1 MIFNIAKQ
9 DVGKYIFA
17 LGVVIIA
24 SYFANKIKGQFDNK
38 EKDDYEMVKQYLL
51 NDSPLYGYNK
61 PKLWIHTKYE
71 LNARKWRDFYSR
83 TSTDLN
89 QPYIHQ
95 TIRSIIEHCGNDFH
109 ICLIDDDSFGK
120 LIPSWDAEL
129 VSMAEPMKSHFRDY
143 GLMQLIY
150 YYGGMVVPN
159 SFLCLTNLRP
169 MYDAGVGVAKGVNT
183 SVGSGDGVFI
193 CEGLNR
199 GMNKLGD
206 KRLTFIPDIYMMGAN
221 KNNHV
226 VKGLV
231 EYIKGIA
238 ANPHF
243 TGESDFK
250 GDISQWCISMVKQ
263 GVMTLVGGELIGIK
277 NRRNRQPI
285 LLEDLLDEGYLELS
299 QSAYGIYIPEDEIL
313 KRPKYQWFAVM
324 PIEQIL
330 TTNLMIAK
338 YMMISMV
345 NLDGIKKGGI
355 GGGIGDTN
363 GRHVSAL

>member
-1 MIFNIAKQ
+1 MIFNIAKE

-24 SYFANKIKGQFDNK
+24 SYFANKIKAKFDNK
-38 EKDDYEMVKQYLL
+38 ERDDYEMVKQYLL

-83 TSTDLN
+83 TTTDLN

-120 LIPSWDAEL
+120 LIPTWDADL
-129 VSMAEPMKSHFRDY
+129 LGMAEPAKSHFRDY
-143 GLMQLIY
+143 GLTQLVY
-150 YYGGMVVPN
+150 YYGGMIVPN
-159 SFLCLTNLRP
+159 SFLCLKNLKP
-169 MYDAGVGVAKGVNT
+169 LYDSGVGIGRGINPA
-183 SVGSGDGVFI
+183 VGSGDGVFI

-206 KRLTFIPDIYMMGAN
+206 KRLTFVPDIYMMGAN
-221 KNNHV
+221 KNNDV
-226 VKGLV
+226 
-231 EYIKGIA
+231 IKSLAEHIRGIA

-243 TGESDFK
+243 TGEPDFK
-250 GDISQWCISMVKQ
+250 GDISQWCVATVKR
-263 GVMTLVGGELIGIK
+263 GYMTLVGGELVGIK
-277 NRRNRQPI
+277 NRRTSQPI
-285 LLEDLLDEGYLELS
+285 LLEDLLDEGYLEIS
-299 QSAYGIYIPEDEIL
+299 PEAYGIYIPEDEVL

-324 PIEQIL
+324 PVEQIL
-330 TTNLMIAK
+330 ASKMMIAK
-338 YMMISMV
+338 YMKISMV
-345 NLDGIKKGGI
+345 NLEGLRNVGGTVR
-355 GGGIGDTN
+355 GAN
-363 GRHVSAL
+363 GQTISISSL